1 MVDEEQEGMIMTEQD
16 PTVEELQAK
25 VTQLTAERDKLT
37 TDLKAAQSFKT
48 QYDELKVKYDSV
60 VQTNMDLIRHIPM
73 DGQEKGQSGPKDL
86 KDMDDK
92 ERYAYLKDM
101 ATKSFEQKKA

>member
-1 MVDEEQEGMIMTEQD
+1 MTEKQD
-16 PTVEELQAK
+16 LTVEELQAK
-25 VTQLTAERDKLT
+25 VTQLTAERDKLQ
-37 TDLKAAQSFKT
+37 TDLKASQSYKT

-73 DGQEKGQSGPKDL
+73 QGEDGKTQTGPKDL

-92 ERYAYLKDM
+92 ERYAYLKDL
-101 ATKSFEQKKA
+101 ATKSFEKTKA

>member
-1 MVDEEQEGMIMTEQD
+1 MAEEQEGVIMAEQD
-16 PTVEELQAK
+16 PSVEELQK
-25 VTQLTAERDKLT
+25 TVTQLTAERDKLQ
-37 TDLKAAQSFKT
+37 TDLKAAQSYKAQF
-48 QYDELKVKYDSV
+48 DELKTKYDSV
-60 VQTNMDLIRHIPM
+60 VQTNMDLIRRIPM
-73 DGQEKGQSGPKDL
+73 GEQDKGQSGPKDL

>member
-1 MVDEEQEGMIMTEQD
+1 MTEQD
-16 PTVEELQAK
+16 PTVEELQK
-25 VTQLTAERDKLT
+25 TVTQLTAERDKLA
-37 TDLKAAQSFKT
+37 TDLKAAQSYKT
-48 QYDELKVKYDSV
+48 QFDELKTKYDSV

-73 DGQEKGQSGPKDL
+73 DGDHDQVKTGTKDL

-101 ATKSFEQKKA
+101 AVKSFEKTKA

>member
-1 MVDEEQEGMIMTEQD
+1 MTEKQD
-16 PTVEELQAK
+16 PSIEELQAK
-25 VTQLTAERDKLT
+25 VTQLTAERDKLS

-73 DGQEKGQSGPKDL
+73 DGSGKDQSGPKDL
-86 KDMDDK
+86 KDMDEK

>member
-1 MVDEEQEGMIMTEQD
+1 MTEQD
-16 PTVEELQAK
+16 PSIEELQK
-25 VTQLTAERDKLT
+25 TVTQLTAERDKLS
-37 TDLKAAQSFKT
+37 TDLKAAQSYKT
-48 QYDELKVKYDSV
+48 QFDELKAKYDSV

-73 DGQEKGQSGPKDL
+73 DGSNDQGKTGPKDL

-101 ATKSFEQKKA
+101 AVKSFEKTKA

>member
-1 MVDEEQEGMIMTEQD
+1 MTEKQD

-37 TDLKAAQSFKT
+37 ADLQAAQSYKT
-48 QYDELKVKYDSV
+48 QFDELKVKYDSV

-73 DGQEKGQSGPKDL
+73 SQDPAPAGPKDL
-86 KDMDDK
+86 KAMDDK
-92 ERYAYLKDM
+92 ERYAYLK
-101 ATKSFEQKKA
+101 AQAVASFEKNEK

>member
-1 MVDEEQEGMIMTEQD
+1 MTEQD
-16 PTVEELQAK
+16 PTVEELQK
-25 VTQLTAERDKLT
+25 TVTQLTAERDKLQ
-37 TDLKAAQSFKT
+37 TDLKAAQSYKT
-48 QYDELKVKYDSV
+48 QFDELKVKYDSV

-73 DGQEKGQSGPKDL
+73 DGGHDQAKTGTKDL

-101 ATKSFEQKKA
+101 AVKSFEKSKA

>member
-1 MVDEEQEGMIMTEQD
+1 MTEQD
-16 PTVEELQAK
+16 PSIEELQAK
-25 VTQLTAERDKLT
+25 VTQLTAERDKLS
-37 TDLKAAQSFKT
+37 TDLKAAQSYKT
-48 QYDELKVKYDSV
+48 QFDELKVKYDSV

-73 DGQEKGQSGPKDL
+73 GEQDKGQPGPKDL

-101 ATKSFEQKKA
+101 AVKSFEKSKA